1 MLWATFRRK
10 LCYNI
15 YDYFSNFMHFKL
27 KIIPLGKLGLSQ
39 YFFKVEKC
47 HIYSTSLAYFFH
59 CQEPDCLWAVPQQ
72 CCSDIIC
79 EFLSHFSSNT
89 FYLSGPNA
97 KGRQISPGI
106 ISGYVLFNFY
116 KGKSIVHTVSHF
128 FFFQVKLACMLC
140 HFSCVQLFETY
151 GL

>member
-128 FFFQVKLACMLC
+128 FFFK
-140 HFSCVQLFETY
+140 
-151 GL
+151 